1 MLCNVESRFI
11 DDLRSS
17 HMNATRRIVRYLK
30 ETQNFGVLFSKTPK
44 QADAVID
51 CYPDVDWS
59 GVQVDRR
66 STASYIFK
74 FLGAPIPWCSK
85 KQSVM

>member
-1 MLCNVESRFI
+1 MILEVHTWMQQEELWDI
-11 DDLRSS
+11 W
-17 HMNATRRIVRYLK
+17 K
-30 ETQNFGVLFSKTPK
+30 TQNFGILFSKTPK